1 MVKAYLMNRNEL
13 ANMDYDEA
21 IFSDGRRAKIEKISH
36 DDDKEL
42 SACVELLLIYALKS
56 LDENVKLPL
65 EITEEESGNLL
76 LETKVNGYEKIYFN
90 MSHSKDYAA
99 CVVSDNPVGI
109 DIETIKTKEVEHM
122 DKILHPDEV
131 LLLSFVSNPS
141 EKKKYFYECW
151 VSKESYLKNL
161 GCGLS
166 VRPNE
171 FLVEEEKLVTELNNL
186 EQRYVHVCKSKEI
199 KNADFRFDGEY
210 RLAICS
216 LKKEPMDIELL
227 DGEWPVGSFL

>member
-1 MVKAYLMNRNEL
+1 MVKAYIINRHEL
-13 ANMDYDEA
+13 EHFEYDEA
-21 IFSDGRRAKIEKISH
+21 IFSEGRKAKIEKITH
-36 DDDKEL
+36 DDDKQL
-42 SACVELLLIYALKS
+42 SACVELLLIHALKE
-56 LDENVKLPL
+56 LDDGIELPL
-65 EITEEESGNLL
+65 KITEEESGNLL
-76 LETKVNGYEKIYFN
+76 LETPVKGYEKIYFN
-90 MSHSKDYAA
+90 MSHSRDYAA

-122 DKILHPDEV
+122 DKILHPDEM

-171 FLVEEEKLVTELNNL
+171 FLVEEEKLVTELPNL

-199 KNADFRFDGEY
+199 KNADFKFDGEY

-216 LKKEPMDIELL
+216 LKKEKMEIELVQREA
-227 DGEWPVGSFL
+227 DGASAK